1 MRLKWNIFRNIEQWI
16 YQPKLI
22 LIFCGIL
29 IFFNVVFDGTLFQ
42 IRTLYLQKKV
52 LREKSEEMNTKN
64 EVLVNKIKQLSEP
77 KYLEKE
83 VRNRF
88 DLAGE
93 GDLIFI
99 FPEDE

>member
-1 MRLKWNIFRNIEQWI
+1 MKLKWNFFKYIDQWI
-16 YQPKLI
+16 HRPKLI

-42 IRTLYLQKKV
+42 IRTLYLQKRALTK
-52 LREKSEEMNTKN
+52 KSVEINTKN
-64 EVLVNKIKQLSEP
+64 EVLVNKIQQLSDP
-77 KYLEKE
+77 KNLEKE